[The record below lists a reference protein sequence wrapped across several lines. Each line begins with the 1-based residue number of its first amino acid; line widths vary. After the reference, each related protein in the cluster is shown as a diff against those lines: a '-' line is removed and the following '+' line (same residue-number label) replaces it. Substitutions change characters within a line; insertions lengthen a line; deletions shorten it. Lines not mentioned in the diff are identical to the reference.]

1 MRRTYRSPIF
11 INVCMMNRVGRYIDS
26 LIKKGKHK
34 QSDIA
39 KAIGVQRQ
47 LLCHIITGRC
57 ELSMPLAVKL
67 ESFFNL
73 PEGKLLKM
81 QAESNSHNDKH
92 QLKNELAEQLLQA
105 NAFWSYANISVEEIP
120 AEEIIEKTFLYLDL
134 KDIAKL
140 FELYTREYIRKIWRK
155 KMAIQGDYL
164 FNLNVMIAL
173 YYFDIRQPEKYLKR
187 AEREHIKQ
195 ILKHA

>member
-1 MRRTYRSPIF
+1 
-11 INVCMMNRVGRYIDS
+11 MNSVGQYIDS
-26 LIKKGKHK
+26 LIKEGGHK

-39 KAIGVQRQ
+39 RAIGVQRQ
-47 LLCHIITGRC
+47 LLSYIIVGRR
-57 ELSMPLAVKL
+57 ELSMSLALKL

-81 QAESNSHNDKH
+81 QAENSIHNYKH
-92 QLKNELAEQLLQA
+92 QLKNELAEQLLKA
-105 NAFWSYANISVEEIP
+105 NAFWSYANVSAEKIP
-120 AEEIIEKTFLYLDL
+120 ADELIEKTFIYLDL

-140 FELYTREYIRKIWRK
+140 FELYARDYIRKVWRE

-173 YYFDIRQPEKYLKR
+173 YYFNIRQPEKYLKR
-187 AEREHIKQ
+187 VEHEH
-195 ILKHA
+195 LKHILEHA